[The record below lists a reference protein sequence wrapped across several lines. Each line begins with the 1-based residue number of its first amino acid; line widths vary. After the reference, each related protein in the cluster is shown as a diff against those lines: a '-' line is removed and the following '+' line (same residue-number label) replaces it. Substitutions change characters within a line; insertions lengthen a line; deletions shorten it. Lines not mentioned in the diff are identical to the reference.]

1 MGKADRYRE
10 LLRTMDDWDDFL
22 LAESGLPGRRANLEL
37 AEAVADEGDE
47 ELFKRYLDFDHRK
60 APVNSPFEFLAF
72 CGVVGLGELAAHG
85 KKGVLGILR
94 VSASDP
100 RWRIREAVRMALGRL
115 GKVDME
121 SLLSEME
128 RWSAGS
134 NLEKRAAA
142 AALCQPELL
151 TDKAFIRRTLLLLD
165 RITASQ
171 LEVVDRKTEEFAILK
186 KGLGYGW
193 SVAVVADPGFGKPLM
208 EKWMLCGDK
217 DVVWVM
223 KENLRK
229 KRLERMDSAWVKSWK
244 GRLKI
249 SRKA

>member
-10 LLRTMDDWDDFL
+10 LLRTLDDWDAFL

-37 AEAVADEGDE
+37 ADAVADEGDE
-47 ELFKRYLDFDHRK
+47 ELFKRYLDFDPQK

-72 CGVVGLGELAAHG
+72 CGVVGLGELAARG
-85 KKGVLGILR
+85 EADVVEMLR
-94 VSASDP
+94 LSASDP

-115 GKVDME
+115 GRVDME

-134 NLEKRAAA
+134 FLEKRAAA

-151 TDKAFIRRTLLLLD
+151 TDKAFVQRTLLLLD
-165 RITASQ
+165 RITASM
-171 LEVVDRKTEEFAILK
+171 LEGVDRKTEEYEVLK
-186 KGLGYGW
+186 KGLGYCW

-208 EKWMLCGDK
+208 EKWMRCGDE
-217 DVVWVM
+217 DVIWVM

-229 KRLERMDSAWVKSWK
+229 KRLERMDSAWVESWK
-244 GRLKI
+244 ARLKP